1 MEERMAQFGMP
12 RSDHAP
18 LAVRIVHESAHR
30 TMPWKNG
37 AGTTTEIAI
46 DPAAADLGSRFHWR
60 LSIASVQRS
69 GPFSAFPGY
78 ERTIMLIEGD
88 GMDLAVG
95 GGPVRRLDRAFE
107 PFVFSG
113 DAPVECRL
121 IKGPVRD
128 FNLMV
133 DRSLSRSWAQVWHAD
148 SVTRSI
154 ELASAGH
161 LIHCFE
167 GAVDLAC
174 ARAGWS
180 CTLRAN
186 ETAVFQQVR
195 SSQADLQVA
204 PVPNAPPTVAV
215 IALMAQRAA

>member
-1 MEERMAQFGMP
+1 MTQFGKP
-12 RSDHAP
+12 PIDRSP

-46 DPAAADLGSRFHWR
+46 DPAGADLGSRFHWR

-78 ERTIMLIEGD
+78 ERTIMLIEGG

-95 GGPVRRLDRAFE
+95 DGPVRRLDRAFE

-133 DRSLSRSWAQVWHAD
+133 DRSSSRSWTQVWRAE

-154 ELASAGH
+154 DLTSAGH
-161 LIHCFE
+161 LVHCFQ

-180 CTLRAN
+180 CTLQAN
-186 ETAVFQQVR
+186 ETAVFQQDR
-195 SSQADLQVA
+195 SSGTDLQIS
-204 PVPNAPPTVAV
+204 PVPNAPPMVAV
-215 IALMAQRAA
+215 IALMAQQAP